1 MDPVSPDPP
10 AAPGPPRRPLRILVV
25 SRLYPSA
32 DQPGRGSFV
41 ADLVQALVGAG
52 HDVVVASFETVP
64 LRGPRATMA
73 ARARVVAAA
82 WAGSVSGPDALST
95 PRSWGAGVPVAR
107 LPAIRTWGHGA
118 AFDDAE
124 QIDRHAEVL
133 RAFGRA
139 LVDRWPVDVIH
150 AQTGLPDGL
159 AAERLATELGLPLLV
174 SEHDSTLPRRLS
186 ADRPLAA
193 LYGGLADAD
202 RRRAVAVVSPPFGDR
217 IRAAVGTEV
226 ALDVLPNPIALEAF
240 GAGNPGGR
248 DPNELLWV
256 GMLAE
261 HKGTPLL
268 LATVAELRRRQA
280 RWRMRLVGPTAEGE
294 EGRWRQLAGALGIA
308 DAVSFEPRADR
319 ASVADAMQRASIFVH
334 PSPWETFGVVAA
346 EAVASGL
353 PVAATPS
360 GGVDWI
366 VGRDGRLGEIA
377 TVNDSA
383 ALADAIEAVDA
394 RRATFDPAQMRT
406 SIVDRFAPD
415 RVAAQ
420 ATELYARLVAGRLTV
435 APGVQDR
442 PVDSIGP
449 VTTRPSLVVA
459 LHPSGLQRLN
469 GLPAGTLAGT
479 TVVTAPGPFD
489 RTGDHPPPNRFELDA
504 ADSYRQRLAGA
515 SGLLGRPRRAKLV
528 AARAEIE
535 AVETERVLVAAA
547 GTVRPA
553 GSGAVRVVAVD
564 ADDALA
570 VLDALGTDAILT
582 PGSLRWLTD
591 RGDAI
596 DHPGPPAG
604 TTATPAD
611 LVGPRD

>member
-1 MDPVSPDPP
+1 
-10 AAPGPPRRPLRILVV
+10 
-25 SRLYPSA
+25 
-32 DQPGRGSFV
+32 
-41 ADLVQALVGAG
+41 
-52 HDVVVASFETVP
+52 
-64 LRGPRATMA
+64 
-73 ARARVVAAA
+73 
-82 WAGSVSGPDALST
+82 
-95 PRSWGAGVPVAR
+95 
-107 LPAIRTWGHGA
+107 
-118 AFDDAE
+118 
-124 QIDRHAEVL
+124 
-133 RAFGRA
+133 
-139 LVDRWPVDVIH
+139 
-150 AQTGLPDGL
+150 
-159 AAERLATELGLPLLV
+159 
-174 SEHDSTLPRRLS
+174 
-186 ADRPLAA
+186 
-193 LYGGLADAD
+193 
-202 RRRAVAVVSPPFGDR
+202 
-217 IRAAVGTEV
+217 
-226 ALDVLPNPIALEAF
+226 
-240 GAGNPGGR
+240 
-248 DPNELLWV
+248 
-256 GMLAE
+256 
-261 HKGTPLL
+261 
-268 LATVAELRRRQA
+268 
-280 RWRMRLVGPTAEGE
+280 
-294 EGRWRQLAGALGIA
+294 
-308 DAVSFEPRADR
+308 
-319 ASVADAMQRASIFVH
+319 
-334 PSPWETFGVVAA
+334 VVAA

-394 RRATFDPAQMRT
+394 RRGTFDPVQMRA

-435 APGVQDR
+435 APGVHGR

-449 VTTRPSLVVA
+449 ATTRPSLVVA
-459 LHPSGLQRLN
+459 LHPSGLRRLD
-469 GLPAGTLAGT
+469 GLPAGMLAGT

-489 RTGDHPPPNRFELDA
+489 RASDRPPPNRFELDA

-535 AVETERVLVAAA
+535 AAETERVLVAAA

-570 VLDALGTDAILT
+570 VLDALGTDAILA
-582 PGSLRWLTD
+582 PGSLRWLSD

-611 LVGPRD
+611 LAGPRD